1 MDQNLL
7 LFCDSMTN
15 LLYGLFSFDLIIIL
29 LKKKKHHVLWN
40 LFILA
45 FDVLFRLL
53 RRKRYIASYSED
65 AATHAVSRRSRE
77 SITWSEIQKFH
88 YYIPNIH
95 PKVIIGIYIFKYLQF
110 LLCR

>member
-29 LKKKKHHVLWN
+29 LKKKKHRVLWN

-45 FDVLFRLL
+45 FDVGTLPAFEKKKIYCKLFR
-53 RRKRYIASYSED
+53 RRCY
-65 AATHAVSRRSRE
+65 TCC
-77 SITWSEIQKFH
+77 Q
-88 YYIPNIH
+88 
-95 PKVIIGIYIFKYLQF
+95 
-110 LLCR
+110 